1 MTARTPRTIADLDVS
16 ADVLVAA
23 MAQHP
28 DEELAYREAAHL
40 VGHPEAPVS
49 TAASYPGW
57 VPPHMDPADY
67 ARSVQAGFVTP
78 VDWDDSPDCEPA
90 FVDRTVA
97 DVRTGGAL

>member
-1 MTARTPRTIADLDVS
+1 MTTDDLTTARLDVS
-16 ADVLVAA
+16 VNVLVAA

-49 TAASYPGW
+49 TAATYPGW
-57 VPPHMDPADY
+57 VPAHMDPADY

-78 VDWDDSPDCEPA
+78 VDWDDCEPA

-97 DVRTGGAL
+97 NVQTGGRL